1 MAPPNTVRSFTSKA
15 GVAPVHSR
23 RGGSF
28 NIAGVQEQGQP
39 GLLLLGEK
47 EHDVHKGN
55 RLKTTESAGSGVIF

>member
-55 RLKTTESAGSGVIF
+55 KEL